1 MAASG
6 PQVSTLFPKHP
17 RKPGGRG
24 VCGEGQ
30 VLRARGPWKGPSL
43 VSLPSQL
50 WGQTGSISGSR
61 EKPVHLISSFVELGF
76 PECLLCAWSCAG

>member
-43 VSLPSQL
+43 VSLPFSYGGRQDPFL
-50 WGQTGSISGSR
+50 EAERSPSIS
-61 EKPVHLISSFVELGF
+61 
-76 PECLLCAWSCAG
+76 